1 MAKQATIWNPNTAE
15 KKVINVGD
23 AMPTGFSLWTG
34 GTATGQ
40 QAQAAI
46 KQSAQTSNKID
57 SDTFKAGVETST
69 LNLPSSNDAAIGLYT
84 DRSLQDATTQQ
95 KSLQSELDAMK
106 AQRIKDNEAALK
118 AEQENLK
125 TIQNQQDSQI
135 NSYDAQFNPLK
146 DKAIGIYDSML
157 NSIKDTDYSALTKQ
171 KLDLTND
178 IVNYSKLMRE
188 ELDTAAAQP
197 GLASISNA
205 RQNAIKENY
214 TSKIAIAQAAQ
225 SAIDGNFN
233 LAFDIMDKGATAI
246 ERLTNDR
253 INFINSVKAIFSSK
267 ENLAISN
274 VNRLTTEESKLLDE
288 AVKDAETKLAN
299 IQKNKETIMEI
310 MNTNPIIANKAG
322 LSLTDTPE
330 QITEKLN
337 KFYVANPQYTPDNQ
351 EMIKKIMEKYFDA
364 GITMS
369 DHLDTV
375 MSKLKNSRLY
385 QQDTASNYQLTT
397 SPDGKPVIF
406 NPETGAYSDA
416 SSYKLGSQVGTV
428 SGLPAYDTRTANPGV
443 TRSNRNNNP
452 GNIKVSNYSKN
463 FDGVVGVESSPAADG
478 GNFLIFDSPEAGL
491 AAMGRLLQEGKSYQ
505 GVTAEVAMKRYNGGG
520 AYGAATVGLDPNK
533 DFQSQIADPAKLAD
547 VVKRM
552 AAAEGFKPTTASSP
566 TGFSDTAMAYAK
578 DILAGRIKLE
588 NIPGEKMKNEVT
600 LAKAE
605 LEKTEKPLAD
615 KLLAE
620 GLDDKIA
627 GLNSAINSQGMK
639 GTVGAYGLARWT
651 PFTPDKSERQNFI
664 ATVEQLIS
672 QETID
677 KLIQSKAAGATYG
690 ALSDGEREMLSKAA
704 SKIGTWRIPDKNGK
718 VIGYE
723 ISESL
728 MKKELETIRDLAQK
742 AKDRI
747 LGDSVITPPDQLSDD
762 EAWNLYQSIKQ

>member
-351 EMIKKIMEKYFDA
+351 AVIKNAMEKYPDA
-364 GITMS
+364 GITLADNLVS
-369 DHLDTV
+369 VQSKIQRSRIYQDEIGSTVSTPGSTSGYTSGGLLDTGSWGGQCGDYV
-375 MSKLKNSRLY
+375 HKIVDGVPALGNTYEEKMARANVSTGQWKVGDVLIQKTRLPYGHVSVVTAVNGDQVTVTESNWNMDEKVGTRVLKMGDKSVSGVYRGGKMKAFASTPTTPSNPAALQWAESIRSGSAKLSDITSEVEKGSPGLKSEVVTLMRTLPPSENQIKNAQSFVKKLTELRDHKGLKTSVGPQALSRGVFYL
-385 QQDTASNYQLTT
+385 
-397 SPDGKPVIF
+397 
-406 NPETGAYSDA
+406 
-416 SSYKLGSQVGTV
+416 LGSAGKRDEFT
-428 SGLPAYDTRTANPGV
+428 T
-443 TRSNRNNNP
+443 
-452 GNIKVSNYSKN
+452 K
-463 FDGVVGVESSPAADG
+463 AD
-478 GNFLIFDSPEAGL
+478 N
-491 AAMGRLLQEGKSYQ
+491 
-505 GVTAEVAMKRYNGGG
+505 
-520 AYGAATVGLDPNK
+520 
-533 DFQSQIADPAKLAD
+533 
-547 VVKRM
+547 
-552 AAAEGFKPTTASSP
+552 
-566 TGFSDTAMAYAK
+566 
-578 DILAGRIKLE
+578 
-588 NIPGEKMKNEVT
+588 
-600 LAKAE
+600 
-605 LEKTEKPLAD
+605 
-615 KLLAE
+615 
-620 GLDDKIA
+620 
-627 GLNSAINSQGMK
+627 
-639 GTVGAYGLARWT
+639 
-651 PFTPDKSERQNFI
+651 
-664 ATVEQLIS
+664 LIS
-672 QETID
+672 KKALDE
-677 KLIQSKAAGATYG
+677 LISAKKDGATFG
-690 ALSDGEREMLSKAA
+690 ALSDRELSILQSAA
-704 SKIGTWRIPDKNGK
+704 TNLGAAAKYDKNSKLRYFDTTEKAFKEELDNMINEYNALIAEASNTQSLESFLKLNPSK
-718 VIGYE
+718 VNEYNLVLKNNPSLSEEE
-723 ISESL
+723 IL
-728 MKKELETIRDLAQK
+728 QIIR
-742 AKDRI
+742 
-747 LGDSVITPPDQLSDD
+747 
-762 EAWNLYQSIKQ
+762 